1 MLKRLYERILIMF
14 YYIKGTLAMLDPLF
28 AVVDAGGVGYKLTIS
43 TTTYNS
49 LPNLYNEKDPV
60 VKLYTHMAV
69 REDGVELFGFYNHEE
84 LSAFKMLT
92 SVSGVGPKAAMSILS
107 VFTPEKFA
115 LAVCTDDAKGI
126 AKANGVGA
134 KTAAR
139 IILELQDKL
148 IKETPSDILAG
159 GKAASLSKPASVA
172 QKGAFTEAQDA
183 LTVLGYTRAEAMSA
197 LQGIDPSIG
206 LEEIIKQALKK
217 LMR

>member
-1 MLKRLYERILIMF
+1 MF
-14 YYIKGTLAMLDPLF
+14 YYIKGTLALLDPLF

-43 TTTYNS
+43 TTTHNA
-49 LPNLYNEKDPV
+49 LPNLYTEKDPQ

-69 REDGVELFGFYNHEE
+69 REDGIELFGFYTHEE
-84 LSAFKMLT
+84 LSAFKLLT

-107 VFTPEKFA
+107 IFTPEKFA
-115 LAVCTDDAKGI
+115 LAVCSDDTKAI
-126 AKANGVGA
+126 AKASGVGA

-139 IILELQDKL
+139 IVLELQDKL
-148 IKETPSDILAG
+148 MKETSAETFANAKG
-159 GKAASLSKPASVA
+159 GNVNVSAIS
-172 QKGAFTEAQDA
+172 QKGALTEAQDA
-183 LTVLGYTRAEAMSA
+183 LTVLGYTRSEAMSA

>member
-1 MLKRLYERILIMF
+1 MF

-43 TTTYNS
+43 TTTHDS
-49 LPNLYNEKDPV
+49 LPNLYTNKDPQ
-60 VKLYTHMAV
+60 VKLFTHMAV
-69 REDGVELFGFYNHEE
+69 REDGVELFGFYTHEE

-107 VFTPEKFA
+107 ILTPEKFA
-115 LAVCTDDAKGI
+115 LAVCSDDTKAI

-139 IILELQDKL
+139 IVLELQDKL
-148 IKETPSDILAG
+148 MKETPAEVLDV
-159 GKAASLSKPASVA
+159 ASGSTQVKNSAV
-172 QKGAFTEAQDA
+172 QKGTLAEAQEA
-183 LTVLGYTRAEAMSA
+183 LTVLGYTRSEAASA

>member
-1 MLKRLYERILIMF
+1 MF

-28 AVVDAGGVGYKLTIS
+28 AVIDAGGVGYKLTIS

-49 LPNLYNEKDPV
+49 LPNLYNNKDPQ
-60 VKLYTHMAV
+60 VKLFTHMAV
-69 REDGVELFGFYNHEE
+69 REDGVELFGFYTHEE

-92 SVSGVGPKAAMSILS
+92 GVSGVGPKAAMSILS

-115 LAVCTDDAKGI
+115 LAVCSDDAKAI

-148 IKETPSDILAG
+148 MKETPAEVLAG
-159 GKAASLSKPASVA
+159 GSVSA
-172 QKGAFTEAQDA
+172 PVKGGAIQKGALTEAQEA
-183 LTVLGYTRAEAMSA
+183 LTVLGYTRAEATSA

>member
-1 MLKRLYERILIMF
+1 MF

-28 AVVDAGGVGYKLTIS
+28 AVIDAGGVGYKLTIS

-49 LPNLYNEKDPV
+49 LPNLYNTKDPV

-69 REDGVELFGFYNHEE
+69 REDGVELFGFYTHEE

-92 SVSGVGPKAAMSILS
+92 GVSGVGPKAAMSILS

-115 LAVCTDDAKGI
+115 LAVCSDDAKAI

-148 IKETPSDILAG
+148 MKETPAEVLASG
-159 GKAASLSKPASVA
+159 KSASVGKASGVA
-172 QKGAFTEAQDA
+172 PKGAMSEAQDA
-183 LTVLGYTRAEAMSA
+183 LTVLGYTRSEAMSA